1 MNAKKYLFA
10 LLPCL
15 LTSQAVWAQ
24 TSIANVRLNTS
35 PTVRKVIVEYELP
48 QVLPGDS
55 IYLELQT
62 ASGRIIRPLSVNGDV
77 GMAIKPGKNKL
88 IAWDV
93 VHDNIR
99 LNEDVTVLLRV
110 ASVVSVASPAVV
122 KPPVTSPVAAARL
135 PVAKPTT
142 DRVAEPG
149 SVVRHK
155 SPVPLIGGGVALA
168 LAGYATVTALDINKN
183 VDEYNTKPFADNAAD
198 LERYKDLKSTID
210 SKKSTFTIVA
220 GAAAVVGIATGIYT
234 LIRHQKAA
242 RLGTTALKSPRTSLL
257 VNAGP
262 TVGGLKLPGS
272 QIISLGLSRTF

>member
-1 MNAKKYLFA
+1 MNAKKYLLA
-10 LLPCL
+10 LLPCFL
-15 LTSQAVWAQ
+15 MGQSVWAQ
-24 TSIANVRLNTS
+24 TSIANVRLNTA

-48 QVLPGDS
+48 RMLPGDS

-77 GMAIKPGKNKL
+77 GTAIKPGKNKL

-110 ASVVSVASPAVV
+110 ASVVSVASPATV
-122 KPPVTSPVAAARL
+122 KSPVTSPVAATL
-135 PVAKPTT
+135 PTVKPTT
-142 DRVAEPG
+142 DRIAEPG

-155 SPVPLIGGGVALA
+155 SPIPLIGGGVALA
-168 LAGYATVTALDINKN
+168 LAGYATVTALGINKD

-198 LERYKDLKSTID
+198 LQRYKDLKSTID

-242 RLGTTALKSPRTSLL
+242 RLGTAALKSPRTSLL
-257 VNAGP
+257 VNARP